1 MKDKENCMFGIIDI
15 QTEEFW
21 LDGKKC
27 VRISTRQARHVGTEN
42 EFIVGLT
49 TIVQVSK
56 LIPHELDDDISPVYR
71 CIECNQPLVNGE
83 CNECNKKVKISISE
97 GSVDRCPECN
107 QRLINGQCPNIDY

>member
-27 VRISTRQARHVGTEN
+27 IKISTRQARHVGTEN

-49 TIVQVSK
+49 TIVQIKSNK
-56 LIPHELDDDISPVYR
+56 THELNEDISPVYR
-71 CIECNQPLVNGE
+71 CIECNQPLVNG
-83 CNECNKKVKISISE
+83 K
-97 GSVDRCPECN
+97 
-107 QRLINGQCPNIDY
+107 CPNENS